1 MLGIRLDIA
10 ARCLEAPEN
19 WMLRGHLD
27 GKGCKKQWIFSFSFQ
42 KGCDVHKDRECMFIG
57 ASGGARCGWEQLA
70 YKWLSRRFSVFAN
83 RAERYIDYI
92 PFFMFYTPDT

>member
-10 ARCLEAPEN
+10 VSCLEAPEN

-27 GKGCKKQWIFSFSFQ
+27 GNGCKKQWIFSFSFQ
-42 KGCDVHKDRECMFIG
+42 KGCDGHKDRECMVIG

-70 YKWLSRRFSVFAN
+70 YKWLSRRFSVCAN
-83 RAERYIDYI
+83 RAER
-92 PFFMFYTPDT
+92 